1 VAYAETTK
9 VEVVTPGDFAG
20 YGVRGS
26 VLLADAGLAKIAS
39 TRKALDVLEAAMR
52 DAVKLL
58 SDEGAKSDEATP

>member
-1 VAYAETTK
+1 MLV
-9 VEVVTPGDFAG
+9 F
-20 YGVRGS
+20 GS
-26 VLLADAGLAKIAS
+26 NPMTNPTLAKIAS